1 MIGKTYRFTPKYTPN
16 NVQEA
21 ISTPFKEL
29 AADMRAQDAANAKAR
44 QQALQKRNQQYNK
57 LYGVAGKGFE
67 GWSKQHIDEY
77 ENQFQQS
84 LNNVMN
90 APNQAA
96 ANQMLAN
103 ELLRLERVHAAGEG
117 HARLRT
123 GQNSA
128 HDQYVGWNQGS
139 LPWRIDGETPITS
152 DADLARRENNW
163 ENSTVNVRTEN
174 VGGYD
179 VSVGDYMSPRG
190 RLYKEEVEEMFQSN
204 GIEYTEEVGGD
215 GITYIRPVNAELGK
229 PVAVSGPMMLHP
241 GLGNRLYFTPES
253 VSNTVTYTEF
263 AGNRDFQTAIG
274 ELQKLYKSDVNRIS
288 FEEANSRARAAAT
301 ALFNSSPVFQ
311 SSAIKYYEETYGD
324 QYRPEDFV
332 PDPDPEARGM
342 SPAASQGRKTPKQL
356 YLDGVMSIVGFDK
369 QVSQSGSG
377 TRKLRWQDIDKANK
391 TGIPDNITYE
401 DTQSYKLN
409 TYSSEDRAIIESL
422 NNEPRIDLTVPE
434 EINLQFSG
442 EKVNT
447 IRMYPDAGY
456 MLIERVNADTE
467 GKPMQ
472 GFTNNPDEDGPDL
485 YDRGVNG
492 LWEFGGWEK
501 QPEPKYFVIPIIGSD
516 GEYSDPFKQIEQNIV
531 SEYIRTGDL
540 GEDAIPLRN
549 IYKGGI

>member
-1 MIGKTYRFTPKYTPN
+1 MIGKTYRFTPKYTAN
-16 NVQEA
+16 NVQEL
-21 ISTPFKEL
+21 ISAPFKEL

-44 QQALQKRNQQYNK
+44 QDALTKRNQQYNK

-90 APNQAA
+90 APNQAV
-96 ANQMLAN
+96 ANQMLAH

-139 LPWRIDGETPITS
+139 LPWRVDGETPLTS

-190 RLYKEEVEEMFQSN
+190 RLYREEVEQMFQSN
-204 GIEYTEEVGGD
+204 GIEYAEEVGSD
-215 GITYIRPVNAELGK
+215 GITYIRPVNAEQGK

-263 AGNRDFQTAIG
+263 AGNRDFQTALG
-274 ELQKLYKSDVNRIS
+274 ELQKLYKSDVNRIT

-301 ALFNSSPVFQ
+301 TLFNSSPVFQ
-311 SSAIKYYEETYGD
+311 SSAVNFYKETYGD
-324 QYRPEDFV
+324 DYRQEDFV
-332 PDPDPEARGM
+332 PDPETGISVAQ
-342 SPAASQGRKTPKQL
+342 AQGRKTPKEL
-356 YLDGVMSIVGFDK
+356 YLDGVMSLVGFDK

-377 TRKLRWQDIDKANK
+377 TRKLQWADVDKAAK
-391 TGIPDNITYE
+391 TGIPENITYE
-401 DTQSYKLN
+401 ENQSYKLN
-409 TYSSEDRAIIESL
+409 TYSPEDRAIIESL
-422 NNEPRIDLTVPE
+422 DNESRIDLTVPE
-434 EINLQFSG
+434 EISLQYSG

-456 MLIERVNADTE
+456 MLIERVGADTTGE
-467 GKPMQ
+467 TMG
-472 GFTNNPDEDGPDL
+472 GFTLEEDGPDL
-485 YDRGVNG
+485 YDRKPGG
-492 LWEFGGWEK
+492 LWDFGGWK
-501 QPEPKYFVIPIIGSD
+501 RRPESKYFVVPIIGSD
-516 GEYSDPFKQIEQNIV
+516 MDYSDEFKAIEENIK
-531 SEYIRTGDL
+531 SEYIRSGDL
-540 GEDAIPLRN
+540 DVNSKPLRN
-549 IYKGGI
+549 IYTGGI